1 MVRSSPRVGALLWVF
16 GVAACGDAPVAPD
29 EVGLDALERLGKRLF
44 EDAAL
49 SEPAGL
55 SCAGCHDPKA
65 AFTGNNGSS
74 VPAVARGSRDGQL
87 GTRNT
92 PTLGYVGFIPYFHFE
107 EQTEDDGSTGLVPVG
122 GQFWDGRAGDLVA
135 QVVSPLT
142 NPREM
147 NNASPSDVVHK
158 VEGSAHAS
166 LMRAVFGPGVFD
178 DDDQAMRKIGEA
190 IAAFER
196 SPRFQPFTS
205 RFDDFLRGK
214 AELTAQEALGFQLFK
229 DPQKANCLACHVGDE
244 SSQRPQDWLFTDFT
258 YDNLGLP
265 RNGAIPDNADPSD
278 FDRGLCNRSD
288 LADLVPPGTDTSG
301 LCGAFKVP
309 TLRNV
314 ALTAPYGHNG
324 SLTTLRDVV
333 LFYVTR
339 GPDPRRWYGGSAWP
353 DDLLLS
359 DVGNMNSSEV
369 PYDRRP
375 GEAPRLDDAEI
386 DAVVAFLQTL
396 TDRSD

>member
-1 MVRSSPRVGALLWVF
+1 MGRSKPAIGALLLLCA
-16 GVAACGDAPVAPD
+16 GCGPDAIPAD
-29 EVGLDALERLGKRLF
+29 EVGLDSLARLGKRLF

-55 SCAGCHDPKA
+55 SCAGCHDPRA
-65 AFTGNNGSS
+65 AFTGNNGSTI
-74 VPAVARGSRDGQL
+74 PTVARGSREGQL

-92 PTLGYVGFIPYFHFE
+92 PTLGYVGFIPSFHFE
-107 EQTEDDGSTGLVPVG
+107 EETAGDGSSTLFPVG
-122 GQFWDGRAGDLVA
+122 GQFWDGRAADLVA
-135 QVVSPLT
+135 QVRSPLT

-147 NNASPSDVVHK
+147 NNASVADVVRK
-158 VEGSAHAS
+158 VSGASYAS
-166 LMRAVFGPGVFD
+166 LMRAVFGPDVFED
-178 DDDQAMRKIGEA
+178 DDRAMQKVGEA

-196 SPRFQPFTS
+196 SKRFQPFS
-205 RFDDFLRGK
+205 SKFDDFLRGK
-214 AELTAQEALGFQLFK
+214 VELTAEEALGFQLFR
-229 DPQKANCLACHVGDE
+229 DPEKANCLACHVGDE
-244 SSQRPQDWLFTDFT
+244 SSRRPEDWLFTDFT

-265 RNGAIPDNADPSD
+265 RNEAVPDNADPGY
-278 FDRGLCNRSD
+278 FDRGLCNRTD
-288 LADLVPPGTDTSG
+288 LEDLVPPGTDTGG

-324 SLTTLRDVV
+324 SLSTLREVV

-339 GPDPRRWYGGSAWP
+339 GPDPGRWYHGSTEP
-353 DDLLLS
+353 DDLPSTDL
-359 DVGNMNSSEV
+359 GNMNSSEV

-375 GEAPRLDDAEI
+375 GEAPRLDDTEI

-396 TDRSD
+396 TDRPE